1 MAPASVKDS
10 SESAVVKK
18 EEFAVPELPRR
29 LRPVVKRPRARNVL
43 PEEDYVDSLE
53 QIITRDFFPEL
64 PKMKLQ
70 NAYDEALRAS
80 DFQAAAEIDSRIK
93 NAGVILQSPSATPG
107 TASEV
112 SSLHGAPGPS
122 EWSATPSSYAG
133 SVSGRTRPP
142 AEHLSLDG
150 FHAQCTSEDN
160 ESFSRVL
167 EGDEEKRRGKAWWL
181 YETEEEHKKGKH
193 LRLEAAKKN
202 EEAGLQNIV
211 TAAGDG
217 RKAPEH
223 EWRYEARNK
232 LMYYPPDAPRTVE
245 EHENIAALPRKRINH
260 ANTRFQ
266 ADRNPASG
274 SPRSSLYPTPLYGTR
289 TISEKSSDIG
299 DPEQSGVDASKN
311 SYEMVPSSPS
321 PSDVNASPIVTWGSV
336 AATPKLLHGRESNAY
351 KIFKPRKREEV
362 ALKLE
367 RKTKNK
373 KHHDS
378 IYHGTPKSTPGTAVR
393 STRGSATPLTPA
405 GTRLASRMKKSYANS
420 RR

>member
-1 MAPASVKDS
+1 MAQASGKGS
-10 SESAVVKK
+10 SSSAVVRK

-29 LRPVVKRPRARNVL
+29 LRPVVKRPRSRTVL
-43 PEEDYVDSLE
+43 PEEEYVDSLE

-70 NAYDEALRAS
+70 NAYDEAWRAN
-80 DFQAAAEIDSRIK
+80 DFQAAAEIDSRMK

-107 TASEV
+107 AASEV

-122 EWSATPSSYAG
+122 EWSATPSGYAG

-142 AEHLSLDG
+142 GEHPSLDS

-160 ESFSRVL
+160 ESFSKVL

-181 YETEEEHKKGKH
+181 YETEEEHKKRRH
-193 LRLEAAKKN
+193 LRLESGKKN
-202 EEAGLQNIV
+202 EEAGLQNII

-223 EWRYEARNK
+223 EWRYEARNR

-245 EHENIAALPRKRINH
+245 EHERIAALPRKGINH

-266 ADRNPASG
+266 VYQNPPSG
-274 SPRSSLYPTPLYGTR
+274 SPRSSLNPTPLYGTR

-299 DPEQSGVDASKN
+299 DSEQSGGDASN
-311 SYEMVPSSPS
+311 NGYEMVPSSPS
-321 PSDVNASPIVTWGSV
+321 PSDVNSSPIVTWGSV

-351 KIFKPRKREEV
+351 KIFKPRRREEV
-362 ALKLE
+362 ALRLE
-367 RKTKNK
+367 RKTKSRK
-373 KHHDS
+373 YHDS
-378 IYHGTPKSTPGTAVR
+378 IYHGTPKSTPGTSVR
-393 STRGSATPLTPA
+393 STPGSATPLTPA
-405 GTRLASRMKKSYANS
+405 GSRLASRMKKSYANS